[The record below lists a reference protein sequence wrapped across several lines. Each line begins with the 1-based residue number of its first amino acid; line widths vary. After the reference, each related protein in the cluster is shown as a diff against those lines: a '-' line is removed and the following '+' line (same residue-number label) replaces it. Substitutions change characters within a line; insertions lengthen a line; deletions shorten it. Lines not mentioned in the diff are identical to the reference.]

1 MMNPKKQKLQKPLNF
16 LKTLFLATSV
26 LSFTIL
32 LVSPAALA
40 DDDDDESVKVNSGK
54 SSPDLGGK
62 VKIEYRKR
70 TAVSF
75 DDAVVEGS
83 ANNPEGVYVVTPPD
97 VQHGSLLKLRPNFH
111 RELMRDALL
120 LK

>member
-1 MMNPKKQKLQKPLNF
+1 MKNILIL
-16 LKTLFLATSV
+16 
-26 LSFTIL
+26 TIL
-32 LVSPAALA
+32 LSSVSFLPAARAA
-40 DDDDDESVKVNSGK
+40 DDEDAIEVDSGK

-62 VKIEYRKR
+62 AKIVYRKR

-97 VQHGSLLKLRPNFH
+97 RQQGSLLKLRPNFH

>member
-1 MMNPKKQKLQKPLNF
+1 MKKPLVF
-16 LKTLFLATSV
+16 ALLLV
-26 LSFTIL
+26 LSLTARI
-32 LVSPAALA
+32 VLA
-40 DDDDDESVKVNSGK
+40 DESDEAAADAVVSDSNAQAATGAK
-54 SSPDLGGK
+54 PDSK
-62 VKIEYRKR
+62 AKIVYRKR

-83 ANNPEGVYVVTPPD
+83 TNNPEGVYVVTPPEK
-97 VQHGSLLKLRPNFH
+97 QFGSLLKLRPNFH

>member
-1 MMNPKKQKLQKPLNF
+1 MRLFISLLTIMVLAFAPL
-16 LKTLFLATSV
+16 AR
-26 LSFTIL
+26 
-32 LVSPAALA
+32 A
-40 DDDDDESVKVNSGK
+40 DDGDEDEGVKVNAGK

-62 VKIEYRKR
+62 PKIIYRKR

-83 ANNPEGVYVVTPPD
+83 ANNPEGVYIVTPPD
-97 VQHGSLLKLRPNFH
+97 VQTGSLLKLRPNFH

>member
-1 MMNPKKQKLQKPLNF
+1 MKKLL
-16 LKTLFLATSV
+16 LLA
-26 LSFTIL
+26 LL
-32 LVSPAALA
+32 LVATAPAAFAA
-40 DDDDDESVKVNSGK
+40 DDDGMEADTPAGK

-62 VKIEYRKR
+62 KIIYRKK

-75 DDAVVEGS
+75 DDAVVEGT
-83 ANNPEGVYVVTPPD
+83 ANNPEGVYVVTPPP
-97 VQHGSLLKLRPNFH
+97 QTFGGLLKLRPNFH

>member
-1 MMNPKKQKLQKPLNF
+1 MKKL
-16 LKTLFLATSV
+16 
-26 LSFTIL
+26 IL
-32 LVSPAALA
+32 LAFLVMAALLAPPALAA
-40 DDDDDESVKVNSGK
+40 DDDDGVQVNSGK

-62 VKIEYRKR
+62 PKIIYRKR

-97 VQHGSLLKLRPNFH
+97 KQFGSLLKLRPNFH

>member
-1 MMNPKKQKLQKPLNF
+1 MKNI
-16 LKTLFLATSV
+16 LFLF
-26 LSFTIL
+26 LML
-32 LVSPAALA
+32 AALFAPPALAA
-40 DDDDDESVKVNSGK
+40 DEDDAIVVDSGK

-62 VKIEYRKR
+62 PKIIYRKR

-75 DDAVVEGS
+75 DDAVVEGA

-97 VQHGSLLKLRPNFH
+97 RQQGSLLKLRPNFH

>member
-1 MMNPKKQKLQKPLNF
+1 MKFCLWFFIF
-16 LKTLFLATSV
+16 LLPTSILA
-26 LSFTIL
+26 
-32 LVSPAALA
+32 AE
-40 DDDDDESVKVNSGK
+40 DEDSGK

-62 VKIEYRKR
+62 TKVIYRKR

-75 DDAVVEGS
+75 DDAVVEGT
-83 ANNPEGVYVVTPPD
+83 ANNPEGVYVVTPPPKEF
-97 VQHGSLLKLRPNFH
+97 GSLLKLRPNFH

>member
-1 MMNPKKQKLQKPLNF
+1 MKAWLLMISILV
-16 LKTLFLATSV
+16 LA
-26 LSFTIL
+26 
-32 LVSPAALA
+32 PAVHAA
-40 DDDDDESVKVNSGK
+40 DDLDGSIDADTDAGK

-62 VKIEYRKR
+62 KVIYRKH

-75 DDAVVEGS
+75 DDAVVEGT
-83 ANNPEGVYVVTPPD
+83 ANNPEGVYVVTPPP
-97 VQHGSLLKLRPNFH
+97 QSFGGLLKLRPNFH

>member
-1 MMNPKKQKLQKPLNF
+1 MMERV
-16 LKTLFLATSV
+16 LF
-26 LSFTIL
+26 IL
-32 LVSPAALA
+32 LIAMALA
-40 DDDDDESVKVNSGK
+40 APPALAAEDDDSISVNDGK

-62 VKIEYRKR
+62 AKIIYRKR

-97 VQHGSLLKLRPNFH
+97 RQHGSLLKLRPNFH

>member
-1 MMNPKKQKLQKPLNF
+1 MKKIFF
-16 LKTLFLATSV
+16 LTFLAV
-26 LSFTIL
+26 IL
-32 LVSPAALA
+32 VRADIAFA
-40 DDDDDESVKVNSGK
+40 DDEDDDEGIKVNSGK

-62 VKIEYRKR
+62 KTVIKYRKR

-75 DDAVVEGS
+75 DDAVVEGT

-97 VQHGSLLKLRPNFH
+97 VQTGSLLKLRPNFH

>member
-1 MMNPKKQKLQKPLNF
+1 MTKF
-16 LKTLFLATSV
+16 LLAC
-26 LSFTIL
+26 LIAL
-32 LVSPAALA
+32 ACAMPAHSA
-40 DDDDDESVKVNSGK
+40 DDDDSVAVGAK

-62 VKIEYRKR
+62 PKIVYRKR

-75 DDAVVEGS
+75 DDAVVEGA

-97 VQHGSLLKLRPNFH
+97 KQFGSLLKLRPNFH

>member
-1 MMNPKKQKLQKPLNF
+1 MSK
-16 LKTLFLATSV
+16 
-26 LSFTIL
+26 IL
-32 LVSPAALA
+32 LTMLLVNFCFAPPSRAEEGDDGVQVSKGA
-40 DDDDDESVKVNSGK
+40 E
-54 SSPDLGGK
+54 LGGK
-62 VKIEYRKR
+62 PTIVYRKR

-97 VQHGSLLKLRPNFH
+97 KQFGSLLKLRPNFH

>member
-1 MMNPKKQKLQKPLNF
+1 MTK
-16 LKTLFLATSV
+16 
-26 LSFTIL
+26 TIL
-32 LVSPAALA
+32 FFILAFSLTPMALA
-40 DDDDDESVKVNSGK
+40 AEDDDAISIEGGK

-62 VKIEYRKR
+62 PKIVYRKR

-75 DDAVVEGS
+75 DDAVVEGA

-97 VQHGSLLKLRPNFH
+97 RQHGSLLKLRPNFH

>member
-1 MMNPKKQKLQKPLNF
+1 MNLRL
-16 LKTLFLATSV
+16 LTVLFLIV
-26 LSFTIL
+26 
-32 LVSPAALA
+32 AASQA
-40 DDDDDESVKVNSGK
+40 FAAQEDDEVPAK

-62 VKIEYRKR
+62 TKVIYRKR

-75 DDAVVEGS
+75 DDAIVEGTTS
-83 ANNPEGVYVVTPPD
+83 NPEGVYVVTPPEK
-97 VQHGSLLKLRPNFH
+97 QFGSLLKLRPNFH

>member
-1 MMNPKKQKLQKPLNF
+1 MKSLILIFAMI
-16 LKTLFLATSV
+16 LAGY
-26 LSFTIL
+26 FG
-32 LVSPAALA
+32 PFALA
-40 DDDDDESVKVNSGK
+40 ADDEPEVTVGASKTSDGK
-54 SSPDLGGK
+54 T
-62 VKIEYRKR
+62 KIIYRKR

-83 ANNPEGVYVVTPPD
+83 PNNPEGVYVVTPPD
-97 VQHGSLLKLRPNFH
+97 KQFGSLLKLRPNFH